1 MLLDHDSLQLKMK
14 RLGHLAIIAHN
25 MGLIF
30 EFLAFITLVPFIVLI
45 LFREWEMIIPMGG
58 FPLFSL

>member
-1 MLLDHDSLQLKMK
+1 MK
-14 RLGHLAIIAHN
+14 RLGHLAIIAHD

-30 EFLAFITLVPFIVLI
+30 EFLALITLVPFIVLI